1 MLLSREGGR
10 WRDDIGQEG
19 RGGVARRGLGRG
31 GGWASDLA
39 REAAPDPK
47 GDKATAGFRSGPGSR
62 ARSLSR
68 FQ

>member
-1 MLLSREGGR
+1 M
-10 WRDDIGQEG
+10 
-19 RGGVARRGLGRG
+19 ARRGLGRG